1 MRLRLAHQLALLQ
14 AGTVAIALLAVS
26 ALVSWNLRSGFDDYL
41 REQDRERLDQFAHF
55 AGRQVEQRGLA
66 SLQGPPGMLRELVE
80 ATLEARGEHPMLPAP
95 PPEAAP
101 DDPPDP
107 ARTGGVRPTPR
118 DAPTPVPAHGGDD
131 RPPPPREAPPP
142 DPAAFGPRL
151 SITDA
156 DGAALTG
163 RVPRP
168 GEPQL
173 VQAIQ
178 AHGATVAWAHLHER
192 PAAAHSV
199 EARFLARQ
207 SLDLAGVAAGSLVLA
222 LLAAWLTARRW
233 VRPIAEAQAAT
244 RRISEGAFDVRLTRR
259 GADEWGELA
268 DDVNRMAAALQQ
280 LEASRRRWIAELS
293 HELRTP
299 LAVLR
304 AEIESLRDGIRPLD
318 RGALASLEAEVRRL
332 TRLTDDFHELA
343 LSDLRALPVAPE
355 AIDGAALLRGVVERF
370 RARAQSA
377 GLALELVEPTALAG
391 ARVSWDAQRIE
402 QLLSTLLE
410 NSLRYTDAPGR
421 VVLACAG
428 RGEELEI
435 TVDDSAPGV
444 PEAQFDRLFDP
455 LFRAD
460 ASRSRHSG
468 GSGLGL
474 AIARAI
480 AASHGGRIAARR
492 SALGGLGISVTLPRI
507 AVAQARAR

>member
-14 AGTVAIALLAVS
+14 AGTVAVALAAVA

-41 REQDRERLDQFAHF
+41 REQDRERLDQFVHF
-55 AGRQVEQRGLA
+55 AGRQVEQRGLD
-66 SLQGPPGMLRELVE
+66 SLRGRPEVLRELVE
-80 ATLEARGEHPMLPAP
+80 ATLEARGEHPMLAP
-95 PPEAAP
+95 PP
-101 DDPPDP
+101 
-107 ARTGGVRPTPR
+107 PR
-118 DAPTPVPAHGGDD
+118 DAPDDAPPAGPPGAEG
-131 RPPPPREAPPP
+131 PPPLRADGPPPLRPPP
-142 DPAAFGPRL
+142 DPSAFGPRL

-156 DGAALTG
+156 AGRPLNA
-163 RVPRP
+163 RVPPP
-168 GEPQL
+168 GVPEL
-173 VQAIQ
+173 VQAIE
-178 AHGATVAWAHLHER
+178 AHGATVAWAHLRAR
-192 PAAAHSV
+192 PASTRGV
-199 EARFLARQ
+199 EARFLLRQ
-207 SLDLAGVAAGSLVLA
+207 YAGLAAVAAASLVLA
-222 LLAAWLTARRW
+222 LVAAWLTARRW

-244 RRISEGAFDVRLTRR
+244 RRISEGAFDVRLARR
-259 GADEWGELA
+259 GEDEWGDLA
-268 DDVNRMAAALQQ
+268 DDVNHMAASLQA

-318 RGALASLEAEVRRL
+318 GGALVSLEAEVRRL

-355 AIDGAALLRGVVERF
+355 PVDGAALLRGVVARF
-370 RARAQSA
+370 AARAQAA
-377 GLALELVEPTALAG
+377 GLALVLAEPAALAG
-391 ARVSWDAQRIE
+391 APVRWDAQRIE

-421 VVLACAG
+421 IELACAT
-428 RGEELEI
+428 RGDAVEI
-435 TVDDSAPGV
+435 RVDDSAPGV
-444 PEAQFDRLFDP
+444 PEAQLAHLFDP

-480 AASHGGRIAARR
+480 AASHGGAVAARR
-492 SALGGLGISVTLPRI
+492 SALGGLGIVVTLPR
-507 AVAQARAR
+507 VAAAPRGRDRSGADAGSGH